1 MMHTYIKSSK
11 NGYRSITYIMSDK
24 KGQSVERIADF
35 YAGGGILDTGNPSTI
50 CEQFSRVWGLG
61 KRSIGTIQGYTR
73 VYAFSANEISPDDPE
88 GPSKAIEVVRD
99 IAENL
104 HPDTQYILVAQRDGK
119 SGLLHVHEFNN
130 ALHTSTL
137 KALSGRETSQS
148 IMYSLSQEKMEQHGI
163 EFDAGKNHKKRKE
176 RTGTRRKEHQKDVEG
191 RSWVEDVERRIDAA
205 VSETL
210 STRDLEENLR
220 VHGIGVSRKTKN
232 GWTFV
237 LLESEDSRYLG
248 KKVAYSKLSDDYSMK
263 SLNKKIRLNYIQ
275 ADEEQKKLIEERK
288 RAEEEAKRKA
298 TEQQEVARTEQQ
310 QIAVQITMSD
320 RESAKKKAEEEAREK
335 GPSSGK
341 ISLDDTIRQ
350 LTEQSRKNED
360 TRKDTSGLH
369 VVHKEMETTPE
380 QKFAS
385 AVERLYEMG
394 KRGTDEIFMVECKK
408 FKMMYPN
415 ISVQEQLSKYAETH
429 RKRMTEDLRSSGFSS
444 NPEADAKKRYPD
456 IIIPYE
462 RRNVNVDT
470 RDSGYDYQKE
480 I

>member
-1 MMHTYIKSSK
+1 MHTYIKSSK

-35 YAGGGILDTGNPSTI
+35 YAGGGILDTGNTSTI

-61 KRSIGTIQGYTR
+61 KRGIGTIQGYTR
-73 VYAFSANEISPDDPE
+73 VYAFSPNEISPDDPE
-88 GPSKAIEVVRD
+88 GPAKAIEVVRD

-130 ALHTSTL
+130 ALHSSTL
-137 KALSGRETSQS
+137 KALSGRETSQT

-176 RTGTRRKEHQKDVEG
+176 RTGAKRKEHQKDVEG

-210 STRDLEENLR
+210 DTRDFEKNLR
-220 VHGIGVSRKTKN
+220 GHGIGVSRKTKS

-237 LLESEDSRYLG
+237 LLESEDSKYLG

-275 ADEEQKKLIEERK
+275 ATEDQKKQAEEQR
-288 RAEEEAKRKA
+288 RAQEEARLRAKKEAERQA
-298 TEQQEVARTEQQ
+298 AQQQEAAKRQQEMIAAAEREAAR
-310 QIAVQITMSD
+310 
-320 RESAKKKAEEEAREK
+320 KKAEEKAKEKAEASRR
-335 GPSSGK
+335 
-341 ISLDDTIRQ
+341 ISLDDAVHK
-350 LTEQSRKNED
+350 LTEKSRQED
-360 TRKDTSGLH
+360 ATREKASGRNRDVEL
-369 VVHKEMETTPE
+369 TPE

-394 KRGTDEIFMVECKK
+394 RRGTDELFMIECKK
-408 FKMMYPN
+408 FRMIYPN
-415 ISVQEQLSKYAETH
+415 VSVQEQLNKYAGT
-429 RKRMTEDLRSSGFSS
+429 RRQRMIEDLQASDFSS
-444 NPEADAKKRYPD
+444 NPEADAKRRYPD

-462 RRNVNVDT
+462 RRNANVDT
-470 RDSGYDYQKE
+470 SDSGYDYQRE
-480 I
+480 R